1 MLVPVQFELSTQIEL
16 FLKGTSFRNYKTF
29 FPTCLYGARNKHLS
43 PLTFEQRWRI
53 WQTHNNDLVHQVFL
67 YLGEKIWIRCLE
79 KQLILTST
87 KNFWKRHKWCY
98 CKKEQKR
105 FRPFIFQC
113 YWFLTKANFFSF
125 LEGQNYIFLHAVKC
139 CGNLH
144 LISFSILTL
153 NPHSLNTFTPWRR
166 SFTLFKTF
174 RGQKISWRKKKFH
187 FWANLVVTISFP

>member
-1 MLVPVQFELSTQIEL
+1 MLVPVQLELSTQIEL

-29 FPTCLYGARNKHLS
+29 FPTYLYGARNKHLS

-53 WQTHNNDLVHQVFL
+53 WQTQNNDLVHQVFL

-98 CKKEQKR
+98 CKKEQKH

-125 LEGQNYIFLHAVKC
+125 LEGQNYIFY
-139 CGNLH
+139 
-144 LISFSILTL
+144 TL
-153 NPHSLNTFTPWRR
+153 WNVVGT
-166 SFTLFKTF
+166 FTLFLF
-174 RGQKISWRKKKFH
+174 L
-187 FWANLVVTISFP
+187 FWH

>member
-53 WQTHNNDLVHQVFL
+53 WQTHNSDLVHQVFL
-67 YLGEKIWIRCLE
+67 YFGEKIWIRCLG

-98 CKKEQKR
+98 CKKEQKH
-105 FRPFIFQC
+105 FRSIIFQC
-113 YWFLTKANFFSF
+113 YWFLRKANFFSF
-125 LEGQNYIFLHAVKC
+125 LEEQNYIFYMLWNVV
-139 CGNLH
+139 G
-144 LISFSILTL
+144 T
-153 NPHSLNTFTPWRR
+153 
-166 SFTLFKTF
+166 FTLFLF
-174 RGQKISWRKKKFH
+174 LF
-187 FWANLVVTISFP
+187 